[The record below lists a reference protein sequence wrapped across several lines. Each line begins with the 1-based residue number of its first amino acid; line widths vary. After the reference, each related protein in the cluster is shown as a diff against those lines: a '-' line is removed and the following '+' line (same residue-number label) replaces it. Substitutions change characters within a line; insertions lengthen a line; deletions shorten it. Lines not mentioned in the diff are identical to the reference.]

1 MAAKKRSLEDSST
14 ARRPKKAKLSDN
26 ANSKLHKITQPSS
39 SLLTEE
45 VDFPRGGGT
54 TLTPAEV
61 KSIRAE
67 GIKEADNELFKVCLY
82 EQWSGW
88 LCWVQAQEENGK
100 KNSKKRKRGSEVQS
114 TSVAAQKDKI
124 RIEHLTYKVLH
135 FLVHEEDDSLSHFL
149 L

>member
-82 EQWSGW
+82 EQ
-88 LCWVQAQEENGK
+88 
-100 KNSKKRKRGSEVQS
+100 
-114 TSVAAQKDKI
+114 
-124 RIEHLTYKVLH
+124 
-135 FLVHEEDDSLSHFL
+135 
-149 L
+149 